1 MRLAFGLAVRLMC
14 LALELIKVFRLCK
27 QIEVDVV
34 A

>member
-1 MRLAFGLAVRLMC
+1 LMC